1 MLNFKKIK
9 HFLLGPPRDP
19 FNTNTNS
26 HLALVAFMAW
36 VGLGA
41 DGLSSSCYGPE
52 EAFLALGEHT
62 SLGIYLALATA
73 ITVFII
79 SIAYIQVIELFPGG
93 GGGYRVASNLLGKYA
108 GLVSGSALIID
119 YVLTIAISVASGV
132 DAMFSLLPSSWT
144 SFDIAVK
151 CSLIFLLVLLN
162 LRGMKESIKILMP
175 IFLGFVVTHAFLI
188 IYGIAAHAKGLPEL
202 IPHAVSETKDMMG
215 QMGVLVVV
223 SFFLKAFSLG
233 GGTYTG
239 LEAVSNNVN
248 TLMEPRIKTG
258 KLTMLLIAL
267 SLAFTA
273 GGIILLYLLWG
284 AEHQEGQTLN
294 AVVFRSI
301 MEGWSIGGVDVSGFL
316 LVVVLALEAGL
327 LLVAANTGFL
337 AGPAVLANM
346 ASDEWMPHFFSSLS
360 SRLVTKN
367 GIALMGITSFI
378 VLLLTAGDVSVLVVL
393 YSINVFITFSL
404 SLLGLMRY
412 WIKNRKQKPNWI
424 RKFIIASTGFFVCAS
439 ILMVTIIEKF
449 FDGGWLTLLIT
460 GGVITLG
467 LWINRSYQKVHQKL
481 ALADE
486 LFADAMKKTNAIPP
500 ALDPSQQTAVFIV
513 NSCLGS
519 GMHALLWVLRLFP
532 GVYKNF
538 VFISVGEVDSGNFAD
553 KEDWQS
559 LRRDVKRTLSHYV
572 NYCHSHNMAATS
584 YVAFGTDVADKV
596 GELIDKVLRD
606 FPKAVF
612 FSSKLIFQDETLF
625 TQYLYNQN
633 AYIIQRRLHNQGHN
647 MIILPMRM

>member
-1 MLNFKKIK
+1 MTRFTKLK

-19 FNTNTNS
+19 FSANTQG
-26 HLALVAFMAW
+26 HLALIAFMAW

-52 EAFLALGEHT
+52 EAFLALGQHT
-62 SLGIYLALATA
+62 SMGIYLAIATA
-73 ITVFII
+73 LTVFII

-93 GGGYRVASNLLGKYA
+93 GGGYRVATNLLGDYA
-108 GLVSGSALIID
+108 GLVSGSALVID
-119 YVLTIAISVASGV
+119 YALTIAISAASGI
-132 DAMFSLLPSSWT
+132 DALFSLMPATWMHYSLVS
-144 SFDIAVK
+144 K
-151 CSLIFLLVLLN
+151 CLVIFLLVFLN
-162 LRGMKESIKILMP
+162 LRGMKESIKVLIP
-175 IFLGFVVTHAFLI
+175 IFLGFVITHAILI
-188 IYGIAAHAKGLPEL
+188 VYGVTMHARGITSL
-202 IPHAVSETKDMMG
+202 IPHALNETSSMVKEMG
-215 QMGVLVVV
+215 ALMVA

-239 LEAVSNNVN
+239 LEAVSNNVG
-248 TLMEPRIKTG
+248 TLAEPRIKTG
-258 KLTMLLIAL
+258 KLTMLLIAV

-284 AEHQEGQTLN
+284 AQHQEGQTLN
-294 AVVFRSI
+294 AVVFRTI
-301 MEGWSIGGVDVSGFL
+301 MSGWSIGGYEVTTPFL
-316 LVVVLALEAGL
+316 WIVLVLEAGL

-337 AGPAVLANM
+337 AGPSVLANM
-346 ASDEWMPHFFSSLS
+346 ASDQWMPHFFSSLS

-367 GIALMGITSFI
+367 GVVLMGVASIF
-378 VLLLTAGDVSVLVVL
+378 VLLLTSGEVSILAVL

-412 WIKNRKQKPNWI
+412 WIRHRKERKEWL
-424 RKFIIASTGFFVCAS
+424 RKFITASVGFLVCAGVL
-439 ILMVTIIEKF
+439 IITTIEKF
-449 FDGGWLTLLIT
+449 FAGGWLTLLIT
-460 GGVITLG
+460 SGLIALG
-467 LWINRSYQKVHQKL
+467 WWIRRSYGKVHQKL

-486 LFADAMKKTNAIPP
+486 LFADAMKKTNAVPP
-500 ALDPSQQTAVFIV
+500 ALDATQQTAVFIV
-513 NSCLGS
+513 NDCLGS

-538 VFISVGEVDSGNFAD
+538 VFISVGEVDSGNFSE
-553 KEDWQS
+553 KEDRQS

-584 YVAFGTDVADKV
+584 YVAFGTDVAEKV
-596 GELIDKVLRD
+596 SDLIDKVLRD

-612 FSSKLIFQDETLF
+612 FSSKLIFQNESLF

>member
-1 MLNFKKIK
+1 MLDFKKIK

-19 FNTNTNS
+19 FNTSTQG
-26 HLALVAFMAW
+26 HLALIAFMAW

-52 EAFLALGEHT
+52 EAFLALGSHT
-62 SLGIYLALATA
+62 SLGIYLAIATA
-73 ITVFII
+73 LTVFVI
-79 SIAYIQVIELFPGG
+79 SVAYIQVIELFPGG
-93 GGGYRVASNLLGKYA
+93 GGGYRVATHLLGRYA
-108 GLVSGSALIID
+108 GLVSGSALVID
-119 YVLTIAISVASGV
+119 YVLTIAISAASGI
-132 DAMFSLLPSSWT
+132 DALFSLMPPGWSHYSL
-144 SFDIAVK
+144 ALK
-151 CSLIFLLVLLN
+151 CSMIVLLVFLN
-162 LRGMKESIKILMP
+162 LRGMKESIKVLMP
-175 IFLGFVVTHAFLI
+175 IFLGFVITHAFLI
-188 IYGIAAHAKGLPEL
+188 IYGITMHAGGLPSL
-202 IPHAVSETKDMMG
+202 IPHALSETRDMVNE
-215 QMGVLVVV
+215 MGVVIVA

-239 LEAVSNNVN
+239 LEAVSNNVG
-248 TLMEPRIKTG
+248 TLAEPRIKTG

-284 AEHQEGQTLN
+284 AQHQEGQTLN
-294 AVVFRSI
+294 AVVFRAI
-301 MEGWSIGGVDVSGFL
+301 MQGWSLGGTDISHYL
-316 LVVVLALEAGL
+316 LAIVLALEAGL

-346 ASDEWMPHFFSSLS
+346 ASDKWMPHFFSSLS

-367 GIALMGITSFI
+367 GITLMGLSSFL
-378 VLLLTAGDVSVLVVL
+378 VLLLTGGDVSVLVVL

-404 SLLGLMRY
+404 SLLGLMRH
-412 WIKNRKQKPNWI
+412 WMRNRDKPKWF
-424 RKFIIASTGFFVCAS
+424 RKMFAASLGFFVCAS
-439 ILMVTIIEKF
+439 ILVITTVEKF
-449 FDGGWLTLLIT
+449 FAGGWLTLLIT
-460 GGVITLG
+460 SGVVAIG
-467 LWINRSYQKVHQKL
+467 WWISRCYARVHQKL

-486 LFADAMKKTNAIPP
+486 LFADAMKKSTSTPP
-500 ALDPSQQTAVFIV
+500 ALEPSQQTAVFIV
-513 NSCLGS
+513 NDCLGS

-538 VFISVGEVDSGNFAD
+538 VFISVGEVDSGNFAER
-553 KEDWQS
+553 EDRQS

-572 NYCHSHNMAATS
+572 NYCHSHGMAATS

-596 GELIDKVLRD
+596 SELIDKVLRD

-612 FSSKLIFQDETLF
+612 FSSKLIFQNENIF

>member
-1 MLNFKKIK
+1 MLNFRKIK
-9 HFLLGPPRDP
+9 YFLFGPPRDP
-19 FNTNTNS
+19 FSTQTHSN
-26 HLALVAFMAW
+26 LALIAFMAW

-62 SLGIYLALATA
+62 SLGIYLAFATA
-73 ITVFII
+73 LTVFII

-93 GGGYRVASNLLGKYA
+93 GGGYRVASTLLGKYA
-108 GLVSGSALIID
+108 GLVSGSALVID

-132 DAMFSLLPSSWT
+132 DALFSLLSDKWLHYALPT
-144 SFDIAVK
+144 K
-151 CSLIFLLVLLN
+151 CVFIFLLMLLN
-162 LRGMKESIKILMP
+162 LRGMKESIKVLMP
-175 IFLGFVVTHAFLI
+175 IFLGFVITHAFLI
-188 IYGIAAHAKGLPEL
+188 IYGITAHATGLPEL
-202 IPHAVSETKDMMG
+202 VPHALSETSAMTEQIG
-215 QMGVLVVV
+215 ALAVA

-248 TLMEPRIKTG
+248 TLAEPRIKTG
-258 KLTMLLIAL
+258 KLTMLFIAL

-273 GGIILLYLLWG
+273 GGIILLYLLWD
-284 AEHQEGQTLN
+284 AEHQEGKTLN
-294 AVVFRSI
+294 AIVFGSI
-301 MEGWSIGGVDVSGFL
+301 MSGWSVGGVDISPFL
-316 LVVVLALEAGL
+316 LVVVMALEAGL
-327 LLVAANTGFL
+327 LFVAANTGFL

-346 ASDEWMPHFFSSLS
+346 ASDQWMPHFFSSLS

-367 GIALMGITSFI
+367 GIMLMGITSFV
-378 VLLLTAGDVSVLVVL
+378 VLLLTMGDVSVLVVL

-404 SLLGLMRY
+404 SLAGLMRY
-412 WIKNRKQKPNWI
+412 WIKNRRERSDWLV
-424 RKFIIASTGFFVCAS
+424 KFLIATTGFFVCAS
-439 ILMVTIIEKF
+439 ILAITTIEKF
-449 FDGGWLTLLIT
+449 FSGGWLTLLIT
-460 GGVITLG
+460 SAVVILG
-467 LWINRSYQKVHQKL
+467 LYIRLSYGKVHQKL

-486 LFADAMKKTNAIPP
+486 LFADAMKKTNAVPP

-513 NSCLGS
+513 NNCLGS

-532 GVYKNF
+532 GIYKNF

-553 KEDWQS
+553 REDRQS
-559 LRRDVKRTLSHYV
+559 LRRDVKRTLAHYV
-572 NYCHSHNMAATS
+572 NYCHAHNMAATS
-584 YVAFGTDVADKV
+584 YVAFGTDVAEKV
-596 GELIDKVLRD
+596 SELIDKVLTD

-612 FSSKLIFQDETLF
+612 FSSKLIFQNEGLF

-633 AYIIQRRLHNQGHN
+633 SYIIQRRLHNQGHN